1 MISLSAGRP
10 GAALGYSSVRS
21 GTQSVDQT
29 RQGVAGHMSES
40 ATRQNLPAKNA
51 PWSVS
56 TSSARV
62 LSADVMATLQKIQE
76 AGAGSASPAPAEDP
90 VKRETANGFN
100 IIVAGHS
107 IDAREGISLL
117 RPYDGK
123 LTYSPELQAQIDAD
137 EPPQLNSTSEALKA
151 LPPGA
156 TSSYMPITPQMLAG
170 QWNRGNPLSQPIDMF
185 EKNSIADLIGFM
197 ERLEAERQL
206 KERYGDDVKLA
217 YSHADEG
224 YIMLTPDDLHY
235 DEINSVQQTFDK
247 MLSEIKLGYNFSEG
261 ELSVLREYNYRV

>member
-1 MISLSAGRP
+1 MISLSKGLP
-10 GAALGYSSVRS
+10 GAAAGYSPVRS
-21 GTQSVDQT
+21 SAQSNEQT
-29 RQGVAGHMSES
+29 YQGVAGDMAKS
-40 ATRQNLPAKNA
+40 ATRQNLPVKSS
-51 PWSVS
+51 PWPVS
-56 TSSARV
+56 TSSAPA
-62 LSADVMATLQKIQE
+62 LSADVMATLQKVQE
-76 AGAGSASPAPAEDP
+76 TSAGSASPAPAEDP

-100 IIVAGHS
+100 VIVAGHS

-123 LTYSPELQAQIDAD
+123 LTYSPELQAQIAAD
-137 EPPQLNSTSEALKA
+137 EQPQLNSTSEALKA

-156 TSSYMPITPQMLAG
+156 KSAYMAITPQKLEG

-185 EKNSIADLIGFM
+185 ERNTIEDLTVFM
-197 ERLEAERQL
+197 KRLEAERQL

-217 YSHADEG
+217 YSHADGG

-247 MLSEIKLGYNFSEG
+247 ILSEISMGYNYSDG
-261 ELSVLREYNYRV
+261 ELSVLREHNYRV

>member
-10 GAALGYSSVRS
+10 GAALGYSPVRS

-29 RQGVAGHMSES
+29 RQGVAGNMPET
-40 ATRQNLPAKNA
+40 AARQNLPARTA
-51 PWSVS
+51 PWPVS
-56 TSSARV
+56 TSSAHV
-62 LSADVMATLQKIQE
+62 LSADVMATLQKVQE

-137 EPPQLNSTSEALKA
+137 VPPQLNSTSEALKA

-156 TSSYMPITPQMLAG
+156 KSSYMSITPYKLEG
-170 QWNRGNPLSQPIDMF
+170 QWNRGDPLSQPIDMY
-185 EKNSIADLIGFM
+185 EKNSIDDMAGFM

-206 KERYGDDVKLA
+206 RERYGDDVKLA
-217 YSHADEG
+217 YSHADGG

-235 DEINSVQQTFDK
+235 NEINSVHQTFDK
-247 MLSEIKLGYNFSEG
+247 ILSEIRLGYNFSEG
-261 ELSVLREYNYRV
+261 ELSVLREHNYTV